1 MTELGVI
8 WSIAEE
14 WGSRLARHE
23 VLYETAESRQNAITH
38 HDGWSSRVLRL
49 DSGPSPAGQL
59 CDLSVS
65 QPDRHSAKQSASH
78 SISQSVSKPASQ
90 TFSQVVSQ
98 SFNQSPLQP
107 VSQSVNSQSVSQ
119 PVNQSASQS
128 ASQPITSAAVIKI
141 QPEAAMHG
149 TTMWSD
155 KRYRRRWAR
164 WIYQRTTNHTFW
176 LVCPYD

>member
-78 SISQSVSKPASQ
+78 SISHP
-90 TFSQVVSQ
+90 FSQ